1 MSNAPTTMSTASL
14 PETPF
19 ARALRQWKAEL
30 KRSDDKESPF
40 YKQVL
45 AAENNLSTGNG
56 QEECA
61 RCARQLSG
69 YIQQLET
76 AKRDKSKFV
85 RLCSKLEPFVD
96 SITRWMKICSTVVQA
111 APFEVA
117 IVFAGAQLL
126 LQLAA
131 NQATAF
137 DKMVDIMTEIARNLR
152 CYDKFSAAY
161 ETSDEVCELLV
172 DAYCTIIGFWHRA
185 SQVLSLG
192 CMLLSPIH
200 CFPRF

>member
-1 MSNAPTTMSTASL
+1 MATASL

-30 KRSDDKESPF
+30 NRDEDKESPF
-40 YKQVL
+40 YMQVL
-45 AAENNLSTGNG
+45 AAQNSLSTCNG
-56 QEECA
+56 QEECT
-61 RCARQLSG
+61 RCARQLSD
-69 YIQQLET
+69 YIKQLET
-76 AKRDKSKFV
+76 TKRDKSKFI

-96 SITRWMKICSTVVQA
+96 SITRWMKICSTMVQA

-117 IVFAGAQLL
+117 IVFAGAQLI

-131 NQATAF
+131 NQAAAF

-152 CYDKFSAAY
+152 CYDKLSAAY
-161 ETSDEVCELLV
+161 EKSDEVCELLV
-172 DAYCTIIGFWHRA
+172 DAYKTIIGFWNKA

-192 CMLLSPIH
+192 CKLLSPFDRIPH
-200 CFPRF
+200 TLRF